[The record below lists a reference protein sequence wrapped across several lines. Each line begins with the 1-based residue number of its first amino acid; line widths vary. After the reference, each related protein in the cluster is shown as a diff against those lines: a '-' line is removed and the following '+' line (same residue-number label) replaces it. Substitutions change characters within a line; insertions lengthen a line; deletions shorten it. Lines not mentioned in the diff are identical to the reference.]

1 MLGVWTIA
9 IAMDAVT
16 AYLIAGA
23 VVMAWTGW
31 YRADALISAGIG
43 LVVLWGTGGECGKL
57 SACSSKERLR
67 GSTAARLGDDPRR
80 GWGGS
85 GPQGIR
91 FHKGLRKELCHC
103 TWRNP
108 AT

>member
-43 LVVLWGTGGECGKL
+43 LVVLWGTGGILREAFRMLLEGTPPGLDGGKARGR
-57 SACSSKERLR
+57 SAPWMGWI
-67 GSTAARLGDDPRR
+67 GSTGNSL
-80 GWGGS
+80 S
-85 GPQGIR
+85 
-91 FHKGLRKELCHC
+91 
-103 TWRNP
+103 
-108 AT
+108 